1 MDSHIMIS
9 MQIAIVGI
17 VVVVGLFILWRRIAK
32 LEERVDALM
41 QPMHA
46 GCGWTGEGEGAAG
59 EGATEDM
66 GDGEAW
72 AASAGQGEAQ
82 EHWAAAAQQAWAS
95 PEDIMSAVFDV
106 QLDGP
111 LAPAL
116 VPKAHVVEVEEKPV
130 LPAKPSVPATTMAE
144 PDLVTATEA
153 AHAVEAVV
161 DTDAEADTESMV
173 AAGGMSK
180 TRLRK
185 MPVDVLKEMC
195 LIRGLASEGTKNV
208 LVDRIFDS
216 A

>member
-46 GCGWTGEGEGAAG
+46 GCGWTGEGAVEGTG
-59 EGATEDM
+59 DM
-66 GDGEAW
+66 DDGEAW
-72 AASAGQGEAQ
+72 AASAG
-82 EHWAAAAQQAWAS
+82 QQAWAS

-111 LAPAL
+111 LAP
-116 VPKAHVVEVEEKPV
+116 KAHVVEVEEKPV
-130 LPAKPSVPATTMAE
+130 LPAKPLVPATTMAE

-161 DTDAEADTESMV
+161 DADVEADTESMV
-173 AAGGMSK
+173 ASGGMSK

>member
-72 AASAGQGEAQ
+72 AASAGQ
-82 EHWAAAAQQAWAS
+82 QAWAS

-130 LPAKPSVPATTMAE
+130 LPAKPSVPATTIAE

>member
-46 GCGWTGEGEGAAG
+46 GCGWTGEGEGKG
-59 EGATEDM
+59 EGAAEGTGDM
-66 GDGEAW
+66 DEGEAW
-72 AASAGQGEAQ
+72 AASAGQGEA
-82 EHWAAAAQQAWAS
+82 WAASAGQQAWAS

-130 LPAKPSVPATTMAE
+130 LPVKPLVPATTVAE

-161 DTDAEADTESMV
+161 DADVEADTESMV
-173 AAGGMSK
+173 ASGGMSK

>member
-41 QPMHA
+41 QPMQPMHA
-46 GCGWTGEGEGAAG
+46 GCGWTGEGAGAVEGTG
-59 EGATEDM
+59 DM
-66 GDGEAW
+66 DDGEAW
-72 AASAGQGEAQ
+72 VASAGQGE
-82 EHWAAAAQQAWAS
+82 AWAS

-116 VPKAHVVEVEEKPV
+116 VPKAPKAHVVEVEEKAV
-130 LPAKPSVPATTMAE
+130 APATKVAE
-144 PDLVTATEA
+144 PDIVTATEA
-153 AHAVEAVV
+153 AHAVETVV
-161 DTDAEADTESMV
+161 DTEAEADTESMV
-173 AAGGMSK
+173 ASGGMSK

>member
-32 LEERVDALM
+32 LEECVDALM
-41 QPMHA
+41 QPPMHA
-46 GCGWTGEGEGAAG
+46 GCGWTGEGEGAGAV
-59 EGATEDM
+59 EGTGDM
-66 GDGEAW
+66 DDGEAW

-111 LAPAL
+111 LAP
-116 VPKAHVVEVEEKPV
+116 KAHVVEVEEKPV
-130 LPAKPSVPATTMAE
+130 LPAKPLVPATTVAE

-161 DTDAEADTESMV
+161 DADVEADTESMV
-173 AAGGMSK
+173 ASGGMSK

>member
-46 GCGWTGEGEGAAG
+46 GCGWTGEGEDAG
-59 EGATEDM
+59 EGAAEDM
-66 GDGEAW
+66 GEGEAW
-72 AASAGQGEAQ
+72 ATSAG
-82 EHWAAAAQQAWAS
+82 QQAWAS

-116 VPKAHVVEVEEKPV
+116 VPKAHVVEVEEKAVAPV
-130 LPAKPSVPATTMAE
+130 LPKVPSVPATTVAE

-153 AHAVEAVV
+153 AHAVETVV
-161 DTDAEADTESMV
+161 DVEAEADTESMV
-173 AAGGMSK
+173 ASGGMSK